1 VLPLHTYTIRYLNRY
16 STEYLGGTIQLS
28 SMAAR
33 LRLLSS
39 AVKARLL
46 SSITVIPR
54 LLSSEVNAR
63 LTWLMCYLLIYMR
76 PLLLNEPFVVTV
88 ETSVRITIELL
99 LLAMQR
105 SIVAFP
111 WKCLFWIPKTC
122 NNTIGV
128 EPSCSASRQIITSF
142 TGHTGSTNLSLI
154 STALL
159 GR

>member
-1 VLPLHTYTIRYLNRY
+1 MSRVGCVTRLMTSRCQGCSDYLLCIHLYTYTIRCLNRC

-28 SMAAR
+28 PMAAR

-39 AVKARLL
+39 AVNARLF

-54 LLSSEVNAR
+54 LLSSEVNAI
-63 LTWLMCYLLIYMR
+63 LTWLMCYLLIYLW

-88 ETSVRITIELL
+88 ETSVRITIDLL

-111 WKCLFWIPKTC
+111 WKSLSWIS
-122 NNTIGV
+122 NM
-128 EPSCSASRQIITSF
+128 
-142 TGHTGSTNLSLI
+142 
-154 STALL
+154 
-159 GR
+159 